1 MSSSPADEPR
11 ATGERRVVPD
21 DDLAELFLRTT
32 KRLRRTQ
39 SARLSPLGLT
49 PAQARAL
56 RIIGRADEHG
66 AEPLHM
72 SALAEHLGIVPR
84 SATTVVDALVAAGL
98 VAREPDPAN
107 RRATLVTPTA
117 AGRRVVAR
125 MSDARRDAAEEIF
138 AALSPGQRHTLREL
152 LATLETDDCTPP
164 NAALTPRTG
173 PE

>member
-1 MSSSPADEPR
+1 MSSSPVDEPR
-11 ATGERRVVPD
+11 ATGERHVAPD

-56 RIIGRADEHG
+56 RIIGRADEYG
-66 AEPLHM
+66 DEPLRM
-72 SALAEHLGIVPR
+72 SALADLLGIVPR

-117 AGRRVVAR
+117 AGRRVLAR

-138 AALSPGQRHTLREL
+138 AALSPGQRRTLREL
-152 LATLETDDCTPP
+152 LATLAADDCTSP
-164 NAALTPRTG
+164 TPRTG

>member
-66 AEPLHM
+66 DQPLRM

-117 AGRRVVAR
+117 GGRRVLAR

-152 LATLETDDCTPP
+152 LATLAADDCAPP
-164 NAALTPRTG
+164 NAAPTPRTG